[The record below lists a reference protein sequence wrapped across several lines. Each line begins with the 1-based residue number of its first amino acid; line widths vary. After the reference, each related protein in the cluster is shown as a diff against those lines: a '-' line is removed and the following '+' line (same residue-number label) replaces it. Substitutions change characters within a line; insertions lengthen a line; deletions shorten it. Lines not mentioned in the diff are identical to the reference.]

1 LKEPPGERENG
12 LTMTGKDFAKNIAVL
27 GGLCGITSQYW
38 DNFGRRHR
46 TSQATYRDLLSAMG
60 VPWEDPEGLEGEIA
74 RRRLGP
80 WGAMLAP
87 VELIKPAPAVA
98 GATLRLWC
106 PGPEPPAAADVSAEM
121 VSDTG
126 EHYRWER
133 RLKVAGGRRS
143 REVPGGF
150 RVAVRLPL
158 PDDLDLGYY
167 DLTLKVRSGGR
178 EESGRVRLIAAPP
191 QAYAP
196 AWLEEGRRAWGFNL
210 PLYALRSRA
219 NWGMGDFADLKEVV
233 RWAGSL
239 GAAFVGV
246 NPLHAAGG
254 RASADPSPYSP
265 TSRIFLNVLYL
276 SLEAAPE
283 MAACRP
289 ARELVAS
296 PEFQDAK
303 ARLASASLVD
313 YGEVSGLKNRVLKL
327 LYENFCADHGAPGAP
342 LRTDRGQEFARFVA
356 AGGESLARFGQFS
369 ALVDHFHQDDWRR
382 WPGPYQHPGN
392 PAVAEF
398 AREHENEVRF
408 YQYGQWLAAAQLGQV
423 CQEAQ
428 NQGLPFTLYEDLALG
443 SSPGGFDTWAH
454 QELFARGA
462 AIGAPPDAF
471 NPQGQDWGLP
481 PLIPERLRASG
492 YQLFID
498 TLRAN
503 LPPGGMLRM
512 DHVMGLFRLLWIP
525 PGVEAARGAYVNY
538 PARELMAIL
547 ALESVRR
554 RALIIGEDLGTV
566 PSRIRRE
573 LGKSGVLSYRVFY
586 FERDGNGHFLAPQ
599 AYPARAMATVTTHD
613 LPTLTGFWQGHDLA
627 LKRRLNLYPEGSL
640 AETDAAAREIDRR
653 LLLEGLRHRGVLPEG
668 AALHRED
675 GDPCPVEL
683 REAVLE
689 YLAQSKA
696 ALMEVR
702 LEEVFGV
709 AGQQNL
715 PGTHKQHPNWRLK
728 LPLTLDQ
735 MEQSPEPARL
745 AARLNKARGLPKDN
759 A

>member
-1 LKEPPGERENG
+1 
-12 LTMTGKDFAKNIAVL
+12 MAGKDFGKKIAAL

-60 VPWEDPEGLEGEIA
+60 VDWEDPEGLDREIA

-80 WGAMLAP
+80 WGAMLEP
-87 VELIKPAPAVA
+87 VQLIKPAPAQA
-98 GATLRLWC
+98 QATVRLWF
-106 PGPEPPAAADVSAEM
+106 PGPEPLAAVDVLAEM
-121 VSDTG
+121 VSETG
-126 EHYRWER
+126 APYRWER
-133 RLKVAGGRRS
+133 RLKVAGRLKS
-143 REVPGGF
+143 QAVPGGF
-150 RVAVRLPL
+150 RVAMRLPL
-158 PDDLDLGYY
+158 PAGMELGYY

-178 EESGRVRLIAAPP
+178 KEGGRTRLIAAPS

-196 AWLEEGRRAWGFNL
+196 AWLEEGRRSWGFNL

-219 NWGMGDFADLKEVV
+219 NWGVGDFADLMEVI
-233 RWAGSL
+233 RWAGPL

-254 RASADPSPYSP
+254 RATADPSPYSP

-283 MAACRP
+283 MAACRK
-289 ARELVAS
+289 AQDLVAS
-296 PEFQDAK
+296 PEFQDTK
-303 ARLASASLVD
+303 TRLAAASLVS
-313 YGEVSGLKNRVLKL
+313 YEEVHRLKQRVLKL
-327 LYENFCADHGAPGAP
+327 LYETFCEAHGTPEVTP
-342 LRTDRGQEFARFVA
+342 LSARGQEFARFVA

-369 ALVDHFHQDDWRR
+369 ALVDKLQQGDWRR
-382 WPGPYQHPGN
+382 WPGPYQHPES

-398 AREHENEVRF
+398 TREHGKEVRF
-408 YQYGQWLAAAQLGQV
+408 YQYGQWLAATQLGQV
-423 CQEAQ
+423 CQAAQ
-428 NQGLPFTLYEDLALG
+428 QQGLPFTLYEDLALG
-443 SSPGGFDTWAH
+443 ASPGGFDTWSH
-454 QELFARGA
+454 QDLFARGP

-471 NPQGQDWGLP
+471 NPQGQNWGLP

-525 PGVEAARGAYVNY
+525 QGAEAARGAYVTY
-538 PARELMAIL
+538 PARELLAIL

-566 PSRIRRE
+566 PPRIRRE
-573 LGKSGVLSYRVFY
+573 LGKSGVWSYRVFY
-586 FERDGNGHFLAPQ
+586 FERDGNRHFLAPE

-627 LKRRLNLYPEGSL
+627 LKRTLNLYPETRL
-640 AETDAAAREIDRR
+640 AEADAEARELDRR
-653 LLLEGLRHRGVLPEG
+653 FLLEDLEHRGLLPDG
-668 AALHRED
+668 AACEPEA
-675 GDPCPVEL
+675 GDSCPLDL
-683 REAVLE
+683 REAILD
-689 YLAQSKA
+689 YLAQSEA

-709 AGQQNL
+709 PEQQNL
-715 PGTHKQHPNWRLK
+715 PGTRQEHPNWRVK

-735 MEQSPEPARL
+735 MEQSSELARL
-745 AARLNKARGLPKDN
+745 AARLNKARGPGKK
-759 A
+759 

>member
-1 LKEPPGERENG
+1 
-12 LTMTGKDFAKNIAVL
+12 MAGKDFAKNIAAL
-27 GGLCGITSQYW
+27 GSLCGITSQYW

-46 TSQATYRDLLSAMG
+46 TSQATYRDLLSAMR
-60 VPWEDPEGLEGEIA
+60 VDWEDPEGLDREIA

-80 WGAMLAP
+80 WGAMLEP
-87 VELIKPAPAVA
+87 VQLIKPAPAQA
-98 GATLRLWC
+98 QATVRLWS
-106 PGPEPPAAADVSAEM
+106 PGPEPPAAVDVLAEM
-121 VSDTG
+121 VGETG
-126 EHYRWER
+126 APYRWER
-133 RLKVAGGRRS
+133 RLKVAGRLKTQA
-143 REVPGGF
+143 VPGGF
-150 RVAVRLPL
+150 RVAVRLTL
-158 PDDLDLGYY
+158 PADLELGYY

-178 EESGRVRLIAAPP
+178 EESGRTRLIAAPP

-196 AWLEEGRRAWGFNL
+196 AWLAEGRRAWGFNL

-219 NWGMGDFADLKEVV
+219 NWGVGDFADLMEVI
-233 RWAGSL
+233 RWAGPL

-254 RASADPSPYSP
+254 RATADPSPYSP

-283 MAACRP
+283 MAACRK
-289 ARELVAS
+289 AQNLVAS
-296 PEFQDAK
+296 PEFQAAK
-303 ARLASASLVD
+303 ASLAAASLVS
-313 YGEVSGLKNRVLKL
+313 YREVHRLKRRVLKL
-327 LYENFCADHGAPGAP
+327 LYETFCTAHGVPEAPP
-342 LRTDRGQEFARFVA
+342 LSARGQEFARFVA

-369 ALVDHFHQDDWRR
+369 ALADHFHQGDWRR
-382 WPGPYQHPGN
+382 WPESYQHPES

-398 AREHENEVRF
+398 AREHGKEVRF
-408 YQYGQWLAAAQLGQV
+408 YQYGQWLAATQLGQV

-428 NQGLPFTLYEDLALG
+428 QQGLPFTLYEDLALG
-443 SSPGGFDTWAH
+443 VSPGGFDTWAH
-454 QELFARGA
+454 QELFARGP

-471 NPQGQDWGLP
+471 NPQGQNWGLP

-492 YQLFID
+492 YQLIID

-525 PGVEAARGAYVNY
+525 HGVAAARGAYVTY
-538 PARELMAIL
+538 PARELLAIL

-566 PSRIRRE
+566 PPRIRRE
-573 LGKSGVLSYRVFY
+573 LGKSGVFSYRVFY
-586 FERDGNGHFLAPQ
+586 FERDGNGHFLAPE

-627 LKRRLNLYPEGSL
+627 LKRTLNLYPEASL
-640 AETDAAAREIDRR
+640 AEADAASREIDRR
-653 LLLEGLRHRGVLPEG
+653 LLLEDMEHRGLLPDS
-668 AALHRED
+668 AASKPEA
-675 GDPCPVEL
+675 GDPCPREL
-683 REAVLE
+683 RQAVLE
-689 YLAQSKA
+689 YLAQSEA

-709 AGQQNL
+709 ADQQNL
-715 PGTHKQHPNWRLK
+715 PGTQTEHPNWRVK

-735 MEQSPEPARL
+735 MEESPEPARL
-745 AARLNKARGLPKDN
+745 AARLNKARSQ
-759 A
+759 

>member
-1 LKEPPGERENG
+1 
-12 LTMTGKDFAKNIAVL
+12 MAGKDFANKIAVL
-27 GGLCGITSQYW
+27 GSLCGITSQYW

-60 VPWEDPEGLEGEIA
+60 VGWEDPEGLDREIT
-74 RRRLGP
+74 RRQLGS

-87 VELIKPAPAVA
+87 VQLIRPAPCLA
-98 GATLRLWC
+98 GATLRLWF
-106 PGPEPPAAADVSAEM
+106 PGPEPPAAADVLAEM
-121 VSDTG
+121 VSETG
-126 EHYRWER
+126 MRYHWER
-133 RLKVAGGRRS
+133 RLKVAGRLKTQA
-143 REVPGGF
+143 VPGGF

-158 PDDLDLGYY
+158 PADLELGYY

-178 EESGRVRLIAAPP
+178 EESGRTRLIAAPSR
-191 QAYAP
+191 AYAP
-196 AWLEEGRRAWGFNL
+196 AWLEEGRRAWGLNV

-219 NWGMGDFADLKEVV
+219 NWGVGDFADLMEIV
-233 RWAGSL
+233 RWAGPL

-246 NPLHAAGG
+246 NPLHAVGG

-283 MAACRP
+283 MAACRQ
-289 ARELVAS
+289 AQDLVAS

-303 ARLASASLVD
+303 ARLAGASLVSYD
-313 YGEVSGLKNRVLKL
+313 EVGGLKRRVLKL
-327 LYENFCADHGAPGAP
+327 LYETFCQAHGGPEAPP
-342 LRTDRGQEFARFVA
+342 RTDRGQEFSRFIE

-369 ALVDHFHQDDWRR
+369 ALADHLQQGDWRR
-382 WPGPYQHPGN
+382 WPGLYQHPEN

-398 AREHENEVRF
+398 AREHGKEVRF
-408 YQYGQWLAAAQLGQV
+408 YQYGQWLAATQLGQV
-423 CQEAQ
+423 YQEAQ

-443 SSPGGFDTWAH
+443 ASPGGFDTWAH
-454 QELFARGA
+454 QELFARGP

-471 NPQGQDWGLP
+471 NPQGQNWGLP
-481 PLIPERLRASG
+481 PLIPERLRESG

-525 PGVEAARGAYVNY
+525 RGVAAARGAYVNY
-538 PARELMAIL
+538 PARELLAIL

-566 PSRIRRE
+566 PPRIRRE
-573 LGKSGVLSYRVFY
+573 LGKSRVFSYRVFY
-586 FERDGNGHFLAPQ
+586 FERDGNGHFLAPE
-599 AYPARAMATVTTHD
+599 AYPAKAMATVTTHD

-627 LKRRLNLYPEGSL
+627 LKQSLNLYPESRL
-640 AETDAAAREIDRR
+640 AEADAAARELDRR
-653 LLLEGLRHRGVLPEG
+653 VLLEDLQRRGVLTEG
-668 AALHRED
+668 AVSKPEA
-675 GDPCPVEL
+675 GDPCPLEL

-689 YLAQSKA
+689 YLGQSEA

-709 AGQQNL
+709 AEQQNL
-715 PGTHKQHPNWRLK
+715 PGTRQEHPNWRVK

-745 AARLNKARGLPKDN
+745 AARLNKARGSSQ
-759 A
+759 

>member
-1 LKEPPGERENG
+1 
-12 LTMTGKDFAKNIAVL
+12 MTGKDTPKKIAVL
-27 GGLCGITSQYW
+27 GSLCGITAQYW

-46 TSQATYRDLLSAMG
+46 TPQATYRDLLSAMG
-60 VPWEDPEGLEGEIA
+60 VPWEDPEGLDQEIA
-74 RRRLGP
+74 RRRLGS
-80 WGAMLAP
+80 WGALLEP
-87 VELIKPAPAVA
+87 VQLIKPAPALA
-98 GATLRLWC
+98 GATMRVWS
-106 PGPEPPAAADVSAEM
+106 PGPEPPAAVDVLAEM

-126 EHYRWER
+126 ARYRWEER
-133 RLKVAGGRRS
+133 IKVAGRLKS
-143 REVPGGF
+143 QAVPGGF

-158 PDDLDLGYY
+158 PADLELGYY

-178 EESGRVRLIAAPP
+178 EESGRTRLIAAPP

-219 NWGMGDFADLKEVV
+219 NWGVGDFADLMEVV
-233 RWAGSL
+233 RWAGPL

-254 RASADPSPYSP
+254 RATADPSPYSP

-283 MAACRP
+283 MAACRK
-289 ARELVAS
+289 AQELVAS
-296 PEFQDAK
+296 QEFQATK
-303 ARLASASLVD
+303 ARLAATSLVS
-313 YGEVSGLKNRVLKL
+313 YGEVHRLKRRVLKL
-327 LYENFCADHGAPGAP
+327 LYETFCEVHGAPEAP
-342 LRTDRGQEFARFVA
+342 PRTDRGQEFARFVA

-369 ALVDHFHQDDWRR
+369 ALVDQLAQGDWRR
-382 WPGPYQHPGN
+382 WPGLYQHPEN
-392 PAVAEF
+392 PGVAEF
-398 AREHENEVRF
+398 AREHLQEVQF
-408 YQYGQWLAAAQLGQV
+408 HQYGQWLAATQLGQV

-428 NQGLPFTLYEDLALG
+428 KQGLPFTLYEDLALG
-443 SSPGGFDTWAH
+443 ASPGGFDTWAH
-454 QELFARGA
+454 QELFARGP

-471 NPQGQDWGLP
+471 NPQGQNWGLP

-525 PGVEAARGAYVNY
+525 HGMAAAQGAYVSY
-538 PARELMAIL
+538 PARELLAIL

-566 PSRIRRE
+566 PPRIRRD
-573 LGKSGVLSYRVFY
+573 LGKSGVFSYRVFY
-586 FERDGNGHFLAPQ
+586 FERDGNRHFLAPE

-613 LPTLTGFWQGHDLA
+613 LPTLTGFWQGHDLT
-627 LKRRLNLYPEGSL
+627 LKRTLNLYPEDHL
-640 AETDAAAREIDRR
+640 AEADAAARELDRR
-653 LLLEGLRHRGVLPEG
+653 LLLEDLEHRGLLPDG
-668 AALHRED
+668 AASQPEA
-675 GDPCPVEL
+675 GGSCPPEL
-683 REAVLE
+683 REAILD
-689 YLAQSKA
+689 YLAQSEA

-702 LEEVFGV
+702 LEEVFGL
-709 AGQQNL
+709 AEQQNL
-715 PGTHKQHPNWRLK
+715 PGTRQEHPNWRVK

-735 MEQSPEPARL
+735 MEQSSEPARL
-745 AARLNKARGLPKDN
+745 AARLNKARGAVKK
-759 A
+759 